1 MNPIDFFRGIQNPKQ
16 FVMNMIGQN
25 QNPIIGQLMN
35 LAKTGDSK
43 QIESFARNICKECS
57 IDFDKEFADFIKQI
71 KG

>member
-16 FVMNMIGQN
+16 FVMNMIGKN

-43 QIESFARNICKECS
+43 QIESFARNICKERS
-57 IDFDKEFADFIKQI
+57 IDFDKEFADFMKQI

>member
-1 MNPIDFFRGIQNPKQ
+1 MNLIDFCRGIQNEKQ

-25 QNPIIGQLMN
+25 QNPMIGQLMN

-43 QIESFARNICKECS
+43 QIESFARNICKERS
-57 IDFDKEFADFIKQI
+57 IDFDKEFADFMKQI

>member
-1 MNPIDFFRGIQNPKQ
+1 MNPIDFFRGIQNSKQ

-25 QNPIIGQLMN
+25 KNHMIGQVMN

-43 QIESFARNICKECS
+43 QIESFARNICKERS
-57 IDFDKEFADFIKQI
+57 MDFDKELAEFMKQI